1 MRHNSSP
8 RPSRGMLRRR
18 GWAGL
23 SAAVVLATVSTSTMI
38 ATEPAAA
45 TDAPTPSVVV
55 AKMTGRNSVSATDA
69 RWLVSG
75 TDLGIAWD
83 NGKGRTL
90 TLFGD
95 TFGDW
100 TGPGGGGGDWR
111 SNVLLRSSDTNLADG
126 ITYDSAVEDRPG
138 HAAELIPS
146 AKVDGVEMTTIPT
159 AAISVG
165 SRQYMAYMSVRH
177 WGPPGLWDTN
187 FNQLAYSDDD
197 GKTWSTAGAPRWTN
211 NADGTD
217 PFQMVAF
224 TRDQG
229 YVYMF
234 GTPNGRVGQAHVARV
249 PAQQMLDSKAW
260 RYWDGRRWSKNES
273 DAVAVVDAHVSE
285 LSVRHDKGTG
295 LWQMVY
301 LEDSDIVL
309 HQATSP
315 VGPWTDRQVA
325 VTFADYPGLYGG
337 FIDPRST
344 SRDLYLAVSQWEPY
358 NVYLMHLSLD
368 EKGRIVSPNLVRDPG
383 LERQTS
389 STVSSPW
396 TCGGTCGLDTDHTIA
411 FSGTHNGWVR
421 ASSGWNNLYQD
432 VAVRPHTQYVMSAW
446 LRTSANNRAG
456 YVGVRGS
463 DGAVVAERT
472 FHRVDGWTRY
482 DIRFD
487 SGDATTLQ
495 AFAGVWADGD
505 TWMQLD
511 EVSIRAVPAR

>member
-1 MRHNSSP
+1 MKVRSATPHPTGHTARHASVAA
-8 RPSRGMLRRR
+8 LV
-18 GWAGL
+18 AGTL
-23 SAAVVLATVSTSTMI
+23 AAAAATTMTAST
-38 ATEPAAA
+38 PAAA
-45 TDAPTPSVVV
+45 TEIPTPATVV
-55 AKMTGRNSVSATDA
+55 AKTTGRNSVSSTDT

-83 NGKGRTL
+83 NGQGQTL

-111 SNVLLRSSDTNLADG
+111 SNVLLRSDDNDLSDG
-126 ITYDSAVEDRPG
+126 ITYGSAVEDRPG

-165 SRQYMAYMSVRH
+165 GRQYMAYMSVRH

-187 FNQLAYSDDD
+187 FSQLAYSDDN
-197 GKTWSTAGAPRWTN
+197 GKTWKTTGAPRWTN

-249 PAQQMLDSKAW
+249 NANQMLDAKAW
-260 RYWDGRRWSKNES
+260 RYWDGRRWSKSEA
-273 DAVAVVDAHVSE
+273 DAVPVVDAHVSE
-285 LSVRHDKGTG
+285 LSVRRDIGSG

-309 HQATSP
+309 RTSASP
-315 VGPWTDRQVA
+315 TGPWTDRQVA
-325 VTFADYPGLYGG
+325 VTFADYPALYGG

-344 SRDLYLAVSQWEPY
+344 SGDVYLAVSQWEPY
-358 NVYLMHLSLD
+358 NAYLMHLSLD
-368 EKGRIVSPNLVRDPG
+368 DKGRIVAPNLIRDPG
-383 LERQTS
+383 FERQGTS
-389 STVSSPW
+389 SVAAPW
-396 TCGGTCGLDTDHTIA
+396 VCGSTCGVDHDHTIA

-421 ASSGWNNLYQD
+421 ATTGWNNLYHD
-432 VAVRPHTQYVMSAW
+432 LAVEPHTSYVMSAW
-446 LRTSANNRAG
+446 LRTSANNNAG
-456 YVGVRGS
+456 YVGVRTTG
-463 DGAVVAERT
+463 GTVVAERG

-482 DIRFD
+482 DIRFN

-495 AFAGVWADGD
+495 AYAGFWAHGD
-505 TWMQLD
+505 TWLQLD
-511 EVSIRAVPAR
+511 EVSVRAGS